1 MFDKLFASALMCKE
15 IIGYLSIYYISL
27 NICCFI
33 INALLHVG
41 QTFFV
46 PMFLFRPFLFASSFF
61 VGISGIWYL
70 LLLDSMNSF
79 FNRHSYCHSLSFT
92 AHTHTHTIAYRHLF
106 THWLSLWL
114 FRHPVALNPFSPRIP
129 PIQRFGQSSLHF
141 LRRICCL
148 TSRRTNAQADNLYC
162 CCCRRWYSYCF
173 CCIYCCCCAPLW
185 LFSFLVCVCMS
196 ECFFFRVWR

>member
-1 MFDKLFASALMCKE
+1 MF
-15 IIGYLSIYYISL
+15 
-27 NICCFI
+27 
-33 INALLHVG
+33 G
-41 QTFFV
+41 QTFFIDIF
-46 PMFLFRPFLFASSFF
+46 PCSFSRHPFLPAFRAFDIFCCWTQWIRSSIGTLT
-61 VGISGIWYL
+61 VT
-70 LLLDSMNSF
+70 
-79 FNRHSYCHSLSFT
+79 HSLLRHT
-92 AHTHTHTIAYRHLF
+92 HTHTHTIAYRHLF

-114 FRHPVALNPFSPRIP
+114 FRHPVALNPFSPGIP

-196 ECFFFRVWR
+196 ECFFFVFGVNIGSRCLTLRQRYGCLLHSEKIVVNL